1 MTIHD
6 DDLADE
12 DDNDEPAPPVEDID
26 DVEVIEDPEPIDDDD
41 EVMMLERALELARE
55 KRDSEPKPNRA
66 QRRGRRRSGLT
77 APAHAP
83 KPKDRQSKKSAQ
95 QDEAEDSEIVITA
108 FGDEFR
114 VRRSSLQDNWRFF
127 AAAAVGNLPS
137 MLASMLGNAQFARF
151 CQKAMED
158 GMKPN
163 QAATEMMNL
172 ISKEMGVTDSG
183 NS

>member
-1 MTIHD
+1 MPIHD
-6 DDLADE
+6 DDFT
-12 DDNDEPAPPVEDID
+12 DDDFAVDSTNID

-41 EVMMLERALELARE
+41 EVVMLERALELARA

-66 QRRGRRRSGLT
+66 QRRGRRRSGIT
-77 APAHAP
+77 APASAP

-95 QDEAEDSEIVITA
+95 QNEAEDSEIVITA
-108 FGDEFR
+108 FGEEFR
-114 VRRSSLQDNWRFF
+114 VRRSSLQDNWKFF

-137 MLASMLGNAQFARF
+137 MLASMLGNQQFVRF

-163 QAATEMMNL
+163 EAASEMMNL